1 MNGKTKKIIQWTAG
15 VIFSLLIIFVILISS
30 FEIVLYSDMSV
41 YRKEYE
47 KYEVLDEL
55 DMTMYDAMYVTR
67 EMMDYL
73 RGDKETLSVITEVE
87 GKRQDFFNEQDR
99 FHMREVRDIFAG
111 GLRLRTAA
119 LVAAAVSLLILY
131 MCRADV
137 KKILPQ
143 TYQVA
148 VGIVL
153 IPTAGI
159 GIAAAIDFNSVFVQF
174 HNIFFDND
182 LWLFD
187 PAEDFMI
194 RMLPEGLFYDMAFR
208 VGSLFAGILVILFL
222 LSLYM
227 RWRENSR
234 KVKEKTG
241 KKKND

>member
-55 DMTMYDAMYVTR
+55 DMTMDDAMYVTR
-67 EMMDYL
+67 EMMDYWNVNGL
-73 RGDKETLSVITEVE
+73 RACLQKGFL
-87 GKRQDFFNEQDR
+87 DFFNEQDR

>member
-1 MNGKTKKIIQWTAG
+1 M
-15 VIFSLLIIFVILISS
+15 
-30 FEIVLYSDMSV
+30 
-41 YRKEYE
+41 
-47 KYEVLDEL
+47 
-55 DMTMYDAMYVTR
+55 
-67 EMMDYL
+67 
-73 RGDKETLSVITEVE
+73 
-87 GKRQDFFNEQDR
+87 
-99 FHMREVRDIFAG
+99 
-111 GLRLRTAA
+111 
-119 LVAAAVSLLILY
+119 AAAVSLLILY

-208 VGSLFAGILVILFL
+208 VGSLFAGILVILFSVK
-222 LSLYM
+222 SLYEM
-227 RWRENSR
+227 ERKTSR
-234 KVKEKTG
+234 KVKKKQEKE
-241 KKKND
+241 K